1 MFNVS
6 LIIVL
11 EVSRSRIVI
20 AGFQSEG
27 LHWGR
32 EHRDGIVGEV
42 VISVD
47 KRLPG
52 PALVLILHVP
62 SNGLTVFRVLTV
74 VVLFISSRFFLG
86 LDDLGTEHTLSE
98 FDVTDSLVNEVFS
111 AKIGDLSDSV
121 GAEINGFIC
130 GSGGEDV

>member
-1 MFNVS
+1 VFNVS

-11 EVSRSRIVI
+11 EVSRT
-20 AGFQSEG
+20 GFQSEG
-27 LHWGR
+27 LHWDR
-32 EHRDGIVGEV
+32 DHRDVIVGEV

-47 KRLPG
+47 KRLSG
-52 PALVLILHVP
+52 PALVLILYVP

-74 VVLFISSRFFLG
+74 VVLFLFISARFFLG
-86 LDDLGTEHTLSE
+86 LDDLLKGSFFTELDGLH
-98 FDVTDSLVNEVFS
+98 EVFS
-111 AKIGDLSDSV
+111 VKIGDLSDSV